1 MIKVKNETEEK
12 SEVLSEQKKVLV
24 KEIKQLRKKL
34 ETTETS
40 CVQFE
45 KQQIDQDNKLKDLQ
59 AQFNYLQE
67 KLDEQIKLNTQL
79 MSNINSSNYRNLGSG
94 NY

>member
-40 CVQFE
+40 CVRFE